1 MSIDET
7 SLSNGELYTFLSNK
21 DAHCK
26 KGSIA
31 AYVKGTKSDDIV
43 EVLMR
48 IPEEIRSLVLEV
60 TMDLSESMRVS
71 IESCFPNARRVVDRF
86 HVQQEVCTGLNEI
99 RMKAKRKERKL
110 ELRARKKHKTKLK
123 QRLKRR
129 KKDKTDPRG
138 RKPKRLN
145 EAFIPEKL
153 SNGETPVEA
162 LTRCRYS
169 LNRPGNFWT
178 DLQTERNAIL
188 FERHPELKTAYSLTH
203 SIRMIFSNRNA
214 DIISGM
220 QSLNEWYT
228 KVEEFDNE
236 VFSVI
241 AETVK
246 SREGEILNYFI
257 NRATNAGA
265 ESLNSK
271 IKQFRAKLR
280 GVSDVKFFLF
290 RLTKLFA

>member
-7 SLSNGELYTFLSNK
+7 SLSNGEVYTFLSNK

-43 EVLMR
+43 KNIMR
-48 IPEEIRSLVLEV
+48 ISEEVRSSVLEV
-60 TMDLSESMRVS
+60 TMDLSESMRAS
-71 IESCFPNARRVVDRF
+71 IEACFPKARRVIDRF
-86 HVQQEVCTGLNEI
+86 HVQQEVCAGLNEI
-99 RMKAKRKERKL
+99 RMQAKREERKQ
-110 ELRARKKHKTKLK
+110 ELRARKRHKTKLK
-123 QRLKRR
+123 QRLIRR
-129 KKDKTDPRG
+129 KKDRTDPRG

-145 EAFIPEKL
+145 EAFTPEKQ

-169 LNRPGNFWT
+169 LNRSVNFWT
-178 DLQTERNAIL
+178 ESQAERNTIL

-214 DIISGM
+214 DVISGI
-220 QSLNEWYT
+220 QSLKEWYT
-228 KVEEFDNE
+228 KVKDFDNE
-236 VFSVI
+236 VFNVI
-241 AETVK
+241 AETIK
-246 SREGEILNYFI
+246 SRECEILNYFV